1 MRKNAELKTGQAD
14 LGVAPAKRAVELRPN
29 DTAAYENLVRAQL
42 HSGRPEAAQQTCELA
57 IRKNLDGVDIRH
69 LLLQSMYARR
79 DEAGVTVQ
87 LEWGRN
93 HPDALPLHID
103 EISVALSKGEIHRAN
118 ELLTQLRARDYPP
131 VLGAQYQSGLAAIAR
146 ALAEAGFTT
155 DSGELL
161 KSLPTATQDR
171 NAPVVL
177 AEDGDVTQADKA
189 LQSLTRDHG
198 QETLWK
204 AERLPEIRSA
214 ILLAKHQPEQAVR
227 ALEPSVP
234 FDGLTFGPAYLRGE
248 AWLTLGKP
256 ELAQTEFHK
265 ITDHVYIDP
274 LSNEYPLALLA
285 SARAYIL
292 QGQTDNART
301 QYEQLFDLWK
311 NADAE
316 WPLLQA
322 ARSEYDS
329 TTTLD
334 VTLRP
339 D

>member
-1 MRKNAELKTGQAD
+1 VAQAD
-14 LGVAPAKRAVELRPN
+14 E
-29 DTAAYENLVRAQL
+29 
-42 HSGRPEAAQQTCELA
+42 
-57 IRKNLDGVDIRH
+57 
-69 LLLQSMYARR
+69 
-79 DEAGVTVQ
+79 
-87 LEWGRN
+87 
-93 HPDALPLHID
+93 
-103 EISVALSKGEIHRAN
+103 
-118 ELLTQLRARDYPP
+118 
-131 VLGAQYQSGLAAIAR
+131 
-146 ALAEAGFTT
+146 
-155 DSGELL
+155 
-161 KSLPTATQDR
+161 
-171 NAPVVL
+171 
-177 AEDGDVTQADKA
+177 A

-204 AERLPEIRSA
+204 AERLLEIRSA
-214 ILLAKHQPEQAVR
+214 ILLAKHEPEQAVR

-234 FDGLTFGPAYLRGE
+234 FDGLTFGPAYLRGA

-292 QGQTDNART
+292 QSQTDNARV
-301 QYEQLFDLWK
+301 QFERLFDIWK

-322 ARSEYDS
+322 AHAEYDS
-329 TTTLD
+329 NTAVD